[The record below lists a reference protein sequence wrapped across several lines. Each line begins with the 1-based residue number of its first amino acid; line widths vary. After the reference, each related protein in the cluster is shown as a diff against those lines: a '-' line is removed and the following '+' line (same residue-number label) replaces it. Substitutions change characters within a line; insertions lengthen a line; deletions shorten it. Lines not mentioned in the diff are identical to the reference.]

1 MNGKGSKRRPRTI
14 TRSEEQ
20 LRWDAIFNKQPEGE
34 PMKTTEQ
41 NKDCKLLL
49 AQPLIKEGG
58 TRHVYL
64 EKPNGAIKCIGVL
77 MGTTKG
83 Y

>member
-14 TRSEEQ
+14 SRAEEQ

-34 PMKTTEQ
+34 SMKTTEQ
-41 NKDCKLLL
+41 NKDSKLLL
-49 AQPLIKEGG
+49 AQTLIKEGG
-58 TRHVYL
+58 THHVYL

-77 MGTTKG
+77 MGTAKG